1 MQQQL
6 RKNNSMSIEKNE
18 FDIKPYNIKELA
30 NIYGMN
36 PRTFST
42 WIKPIK
48 IKLGEKKGRYFDV
61 KQVEMILDHLGIPGK
76 TKKDVA

>member
-30 NIYGMN
+30 NIYGMH

-48 IKLGEKKGRYFDV
+48 SKLGEKKGRYFDV

-76 TKKDVA
+76 TKKDAA